1 MIEKELEKVKGQK
14 KEGKFKNQAQ
24 KIEIQWEIQESHKC
38 GINFTG
44 QNAPYGYDACGTATT
59 H

>member
-24 KIEIQWEIQESHKC
+24 KIEIQRK
-38 GINFTG
+38 T
-44 QNAPYGYDACGTATT
+44 
-59 H
+59 